1 MRPNSFGRRASF
13 VPRGAFHH
21 NLGFSIFFGNSCFT
35 DPFFDPLFCRQFFF
49 GNRFPFAT
57 PVFLPYP
64 VSTTPNYEVA
74 EQTPTTIADRESD
87 LAREVDRLTN
97 EVESLRAP
105 QPAPEPV
112 LLEWHGDRWV
122 RVTNYGQSA
131 TGTQPDHS
139 EQSNARSAA
148 SARSGASQPPGE
160 LPAAVLAFRDGRTEE
175 VSSYTIVGGTMYVK
189 VDYWTSGS
197 WTKKIQIVDL
207 DLPATLKLNHERGVK
222 FALPVGPYEVV
233 MR

>member
-1 MRPNSFGRRASF
+1 MYRVPSIAVLFVAAAFPPSAAGQMRSMPRATGSVQANVSHFRVPPPTGRFGVMRPNSFGRRASF

-35 DPFFDPLFCRQFFF
+35 DPFFDPFFCRQFFF

-112 LLEWHGDRWV
+112 LLEWQGDRWV
-122 RVTNYGQSA
+122 RVTNYG
-131 TGTQPDHS
+131 
-139 EQSNARSAA
+139 NRRLARSRITQNNRMHGPPHRRAVVQA
-148 SARSGASQPPGE
+148 SRQDNFQPLCSPFVMDARK
-160 LPAAVLAFRDGRTEE
+160 R
-175 VSSYTIVGGTMYVK
+175 
-189 VDYWTSGS
+189 
-197 WTKKIQIVDL
+197 
-207 DLPATLKLNHERGVK
+207 
-222 FALPVGPYEVV
+222 
-233 MR
+233 